1 MVFVNQG
8 KQAIFIVNK
17 RSPVLWNSEGGSRV
31 ATVLRRTIE
40 PRLETDLKKEISA
53 TAVAFLVERQILIP
67 AESPPGAVA
76 PPAPR
81 RLFKHLVVGLTGA
94 VGVVDLIPTLHHW
107 FASCCE
113 RFDVVMTTAAQRFI
127 RPEML
132 SSLGYE
138 VWTDP
143 FEVRGCANVPHIHLA
158 RSADLVVVI
167 PASAHTIHKLATG
180 ACSDLISLIVSA
192 TTAPVVLVPSMNRAM
207 WEHWA
212 VVQNLEQLRANG
224 VFIIEPTTGVEVAN
238 RRDLRPEF
246 GPIPSDTGL
255 LTSALAAIA
264 KLSTKRADGAS
275 RASGAEDTTNGHPGS
290 GAP

>member
-1 MVFVNQG
+1 
-8 KQAIFIVNK
+8 
-17 RSPVLWNSEGGSRV
+17 
-31 ATVLRRTIE
+31 
-40 PRLETDLKKEISA
+40 
-53 TAVAFLVERQILIP
+53 
-67 AESPPGAVA
+67 
-76 PPAPR
+76 
-81 RLFKHLVVGLTGA
+81 
-94 VGVVDLIPTLHHW
+94 
-107 FASCCE
+107 
-113 RFDVVMTTAAQRFI
+113 
-127 RPEML
+127 
-132 SSLGYE
+132 
-138 VWTDP
+138 
-143 FEVRGCANVPHIHLA
+143 VRGCANVPHIHLA